1 MGRVRT
7 GPPTEIQ
14 PVVLQWKQTVLVSG
28 TLLGRLI
35 FFASENDSLRLHFFT
50 AATTA
55 TLPEST
61 LHLAT
66 DFRCPLLAASARD
79 LRVAIGSDTGKT
91 PTGRKQTTRQRKRS
105 DQQERRR
112 LFAGEVQGARFHT
125 IFSNDD
131 PSISPDSVP
140 TTGRTIRPVRFG
152 EPLVFVRT
160 PLPDGL
166 AENTPAPEKK
176 CDWQGEFSQKAAK

>member
-66 DFRCPLLAASARD
+66 DCRCPLLAASARD

-140 TTGRTIRPVRFG
+140 TTGRTDDTPRPLWRATGVCTHPAARWFG
-152 EPLVFVRT
+152 RKYPCTRKEMR
-160 PLPDGL
+160 L
-166 AENTPAPEKK
+166 A
-176 CDWQGEFSQKAAK
+176 G